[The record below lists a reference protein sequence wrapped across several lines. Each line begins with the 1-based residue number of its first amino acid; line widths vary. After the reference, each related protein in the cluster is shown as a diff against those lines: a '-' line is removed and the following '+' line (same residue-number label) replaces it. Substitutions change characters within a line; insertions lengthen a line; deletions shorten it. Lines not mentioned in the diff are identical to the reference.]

1 MTSKL
6 RNVLVN
12 NISLEMSQQE
22 EELLS
27 QFLTWKGNEP
37 QIDDVLLLGFQFMP
51 VEQLSTEQVT
61 NAMSN

>member
-22 EELLS
+22 DELLS